1 MTEKKIRII
10 HYGLGPI
17 GIETAKLVL
26 RKTRME
32 IVGAVDIAPDKA
44 GRDLG
49 EILGLPERLNIPV
62 SGDAKDLFRRVGAD
76 VVIHTAS
83 SRIRD
88 IAPQLIEMVEAGLH
102 VVSSSEELLFPMS
115 ENSKLLK
122 DVHDLAVKRKVSVLG
137 TGVNPGFV
145 MDALPL
151 FLTGVCEEVESLRIE
166 RVVDA
171 ASRRYPLQKK
181 IGAGMTEEEFRDKT
195 SRKLMGHVGLVESL
209 NLVAHHL
216 GIPLDDVVETID
228 PVLAE
233 KPVITAYFDLKK
245 GDVAG
250 IHHVARGIYKGEMPL
265 LLVLDMYV
273 GAPDPHDSIV
283 IRGTPNI
290 QMRIDGG
297 VAGDQAT
304 AAVLVNTVPAVIAAK
319 PGIVTVK
326 DLPSPHFVR

>member
-1 MTEKKIRII
+1 MAEKKIRVI

-17 GIETAKLVL
+17 GVETAKLVL
-26 RKTRME
+26 RKSRME

-49 EILGLPERLNIPV
+49 EVIGLPERLNIPV
-62 SGDAKDLFRRVGAD
+62 SGDAKDLFRRVEAD

-88 IAPQLIEMVEAGLH
+88 IAPQLMEMVEAGLH
-102 VVSSSEELLFPMS
+102 VVSSSEELLFPMN
-115 ENSKLLK
+115 ENTELLRE
-122 DVHDLAVKRKVSVLG
+122 VHRLALGKKVSVLG

-151 FLTGVCEEVESLRIE
+151 FLTGVCEEVEALRIE

-181 IGAGMTEEEFRDKT
+181 IGAGMTVEEFREKT
-195 SRKLMGHVGLVESL
+195 ARKVMGHVGLVESL

-216 GIPLDDVVETID
+216 GIQLDDVVETID

-245 GDVAG
+245 GEVAG
-250 IHHVARGIYKGEMPL
+250 IHHVARGIHKGEMPL
-265 LLVLDMYV
+265 LLVLDMYI

>member
-62 SGDAKDLFRRVGAD
+62 SCDAKDLFRRVGAD

-88 IAPQLIEMVEAGLH
+88 IAPQLMEMVEAGLH

-122 DVHDLAVKRKVSVLG
+122 DVHDRAVKRKVSVLG

-195 SRKLMGHVGLVESL
+195 SRELMGHVGLVESL

-250 IHHVARGIYKGEMPL
+250 IHHVARGIYRGEMPL
-265 LLVLDMYV
+265 LLVLDMYI

>member
-1 MTEKKIRII
+1 
-10 HYGLGPI
+10 
-17 GIETAKLVL
+17 
-26 RKTRME
+26 
-32 IVGAVDIAPDKA
+32 
-44 GRDLG
+44 
-49 EILGLPERLNIPV
+49 
-62 SGDAKDLFRRVGAD
+62 
-76 VVIHTAS
+76 
-83 SRIRD
+83 
-88 IAPQLIEMVEAGLH
+88 LH